1 MFSQA
6 SGIHASNYVCLG
18 TLKICVIMNDTTYR
32 DTTYF
37 GGSEV
42 SVLCVPRLFDWCY
55 ERGATDCEVDITYR
69 GSHSKTLLLET
80 DKSELCCAVQIRVI
94 SENIQ
99 REVSLHGNLSFNSIF
114 IRIHQ
119 KSWNC

>member
-32 DTTYF
+32 DATYF

-42 SVLCVPRLFDWCY
+42 LPGLFDWCY
-55 ERGATDCEVDITYR
+55 KRGATDCGEVDITYR
-69 GSHSKTLLLET
+69 GSHSKTRVNCVVQC
-80 DKSELCCAVQIRVI
+80 KS
-94 SENIQ
+94 
-99 REVSLHGNLSFNSIF
+99 G
-114 IRIHQ
+114 
-119 KSWNC
+119 